1 MTTETYNGFA
11 NHATWNVALWLG
23 NDEGMYN
30 LARGYAEHGYKSLS
44 HLLVELFGP
53 ETPDGVNWQSS
64 ELDIIELNEML
75 EDFWYTVRGSC
86 WHSAPYVLDSE
97 YHWNTVFCVPL
108 VIAGGGRDI
117 KTSNYPNLQ
126 RWQNARVI
134 SSSFQKIS
142 RI

>member
-1 MTTETYNGFA
+1 MNITQSHMTTETYQGWKNYS
-11 NHATWNVALWLG
+11 TWNVALWLG

-75 EDFWYTVRGSC
+75 LEF
-86 WHSAPYVLDSE
+86 
-97 YHWNTVFCVPL
+97 
-108 VIAGGGRDI
+108 
-117 KTSNYPNLQ
+117 
-126 RWQNARVI
+126 
-134 SSSFQKIS
+134 
-142 RI
+142 